1 MAGSDEWT
9 NLPRQNKN
17 VYLPKAETAVTDR
30 RHISLV
36 CVSVFVTY
44 SHFHPS
50 QKFEIGRLPM
60 QEKPELL

>member
-1 MAGSDEWT
+1 MAGSDERT

-30 RHISLV
+30 CHISLV

-50 QKFEIGRLPM
+50 QIFEIGRLPM
-60 QEKPELL
+60 